1 MREPRKP
8 APTRAGLR
16 AFAARLEK
24 KARERAPKG
33 ADKGRARMGTKRF
46 EARPDDPPSYR
57 GNEALEI
64 RMSPAL
70 APSS

>member
-24 KARERAPKG
+24 KARERAM
-33 ADKGRARMGTKRF
+33 ATKRS
-46 EARPDDPPSYR
+46 RPDLMTP
-57 GNEALEI
+57 L
-64 RMSPAL
+64 L
-70 APSS
+70 